1 MGRLMD
7 VHFNTYL
14 HENGRKGGVFN
25 ALATCFVQ
33 YEREYHAENSL
44 SDDHLCNLKV
54 KNQTLYA
61 I

>member
-1 MGRLMD
+1 MSGL
-7 VHFNTYL
+7 T
-14 HENGRKGGVFN
+14 GIARKRSQGG